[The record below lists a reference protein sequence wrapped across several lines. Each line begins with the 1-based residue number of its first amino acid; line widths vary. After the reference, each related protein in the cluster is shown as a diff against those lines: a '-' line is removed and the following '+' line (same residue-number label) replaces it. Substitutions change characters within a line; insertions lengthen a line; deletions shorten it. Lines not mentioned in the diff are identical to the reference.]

1 MQWMDGHCDVLS
13 KMWKDLKKHKF
24 YDPQSELD
32 SSYFHLREASVALQ
46 VFAIWVPETVSKGQ
60 RLQVALKQIDLFY
73 EEIIQDEQNMILVT
87 DRKRLRECSP
97 ERIGALLLLEGADA
111 LQGEISN
118 LRHLW
123 RLGIR
128 QMGLTW
134 NYANEVADG
143 IEEERGGGLTLFG
156 REVIEEMKR
165 LRMILDVSH
174 LSEKGF
180 WEVIEE
186 EELPI
191 LASHSNCRAICP
203 HKRNLE
209 DEQIRALI
217 ARDGRIGVTFVP
229 SFVHTPYQE
238 ASISHVLKHIEHICE
253 LGGEDFIFF
262 GSDFD
267 GINHKIKNLESYR
280 YIHFLTEALLKVYP
294 EFFVKKWSWEN
305 GFRFYEKQLSL

>member
-1 MQWMDGHCDVLS
+1 MQWLDGHCDVLS
-13 KMWKDLKKHKF
+13 KMWKDPVKHKF
-24 YDPQSELD
+24 YDPQSKLD
-32 SSYFHLREASVALQ
+32 SSYFNLREATVALQ
-46 VFAIWVPETVSKGQ
+46 VFAVWVPETVAKAQ

-73 EEIIQDEQNMILVT
+73 EEIIQDEQNVILIA

-111 LQGEISN
+111 LQGELTN
-118 LRHLW
+118 LRLLW

-143 IEEERGGGLTLFG
+143 IEEERGGGLTRFG
-156 REVIEEMKR
+156 RQVIEEMKR

-174 LSEKGF
+174 LSVKGF
-180 WEVIEE
+180 WEVIGE

-209 DEQIRALI
+209 DDQIRALI
-217 ARDGRIGVTFVP
+217 ERDGRIGVTFVP
-229 SFVHTPYQE
+229 SFVHVSYPD
-238 ASISHVLKHIEHICE
+238 ASISHVLKHIDHLCG
-253 LGGEDFIFF
+253 LGGEDYIFF

-267 GINHKIKNLESYR
+267 GISYKIKHLESYR
-280 YIHFLTEALLKVYP
+280 YIHYLTEALLKAFP
-294 EFFVKKWSWEN
+294 ESSVKKWSWEN
-305 GFRFYEKQLSL
+305 GYRFYEKQLSL